1 MNTEQL
7 RYFVSVARYRNFT
20 ETAREFYVTQ
30 PAVTHQIS
38 ALEREVGARL
48 FLRTTRN
55 VSLTR
60 AGELF
65 LEDAKR
71 ILDQEERALGRL
83 RQLESSGCWEL
94 RIGYLN
100 SPSRH
105 FLPRLIAAYREA
117 YPQVR
122 VELIRRD
129 ATGIQAGIDAAAYD
143 VSFSVLSDLKGMNGY
158 ACRKLGTEPFA
169 CLSHT
174 GGAYMYKQ
182 FLQICRGLGFTPASV
197 TEYPALEDVIFAVEC
212 GQAIAILPFRIRE
225 YMHTTGLAF
234 VPLEGH
240 GQTIELG
247 VAWRE
252 PSDNPAVE
260 WFMAMVNRWL
270 LEHPELF

>member
-1 MNTEQL
+1 MQ
-7 RYFVSVARYRNFT
+7 
-20 ETAREFYVTQ
+20 
-30 PAVTHQIS
+30 
-38 ALEREVGARL
+38 ER
-48 FLRTTRN
+48 
-55 VSLTR
+55 
-60 AGELF
+60 
-65 LEDAKR
+65 
-71 ILDQEERALGRL
+71 
-83 RQLESSGCWEL
+83 
-94 RIGYLN
+94 
-100 SPSRH
+100 H
-105 FLPRLIAAYREA
+105 
-117 YPQVR
+117 
-122 VELIRRD
+122 
-129 ATGIQAGIDAAAYD
+129 QAGIDAAAYD

-158 ACRKLGTEPFA
+158 ACRKLGADFYCLVCPREHPCLDNAVIDYAKLATEPFA

-174 GGAYMYKQ
+174 GGVYMYKQ

-247 VAWRE
+247 AAWRE

>member
-1 MNTEQL
+1 ML
-7 RYFVSVARYRNFT
+7 
-20 ETAREFYVTQ
+20 
-30 PAVTHQIS
+30 
-38 ALEREVGARL
+38 GAAHRL
-48 FLRTTRN
+48 PQFPL
-55 VSLTR
+55 L
-60 AGELF
+60 
-65 LEDAKR
+65 
-71 ILDQEERALGRL
+71 
-83 RQLESSGCWEL
+83 
-94 RIGYLN
+94 
-100 SPSRH
+100 

-158 ACRKLGTEPFA
+158 ACRKLGADFYCLVCPREHPCLDNAVIDYAKLATEPFA